1 MLGRPT
7 LQGAKNLKSRYSYLT
22 KEGMISG
29 QGVMPAC
36 DNAPEGSKMMQIPLQ
51 ITLKDMPQSDAV
63 ESRIREKADKLSR
76 FHDKIISCRVVVESP
91 QRHRHQGKLYSVHID
106 LSVPGAELV
115 ANRAQDED
123 VYVAIRDAFDAIIRQ
138 LEDFSRRQR
147 GDVKSHS
154 APGV

>member
-1 MLGRPT
+1 
-7 LQGAKNLKSRYSYLT
+7 
-22 KEGMISG
+22 
-29 QGVMPAC
+29 AC